1 MQPHHLAAAV
11 FALLALPAFVS
22 AGWLRDGRVPV
33 ARGARGMTGRRR
45 RALDNRLARLMHM
58 VGVAMLAMAAGLATW
73 GGDQARV
80 AALAVVLVVVVNG
93 LAVAMLLSVLRARRG
108 DWPGDGD

>member
-11 FALLALPAFVS
+11 FALLALPAFLS

-58 VGVAMLAMAAGLATW
+58 VGVAMLAMAAGLAAW
-73 GGDQARV
+73 GADQARMLALV
-80 AALAVVLVVVVNG
+80 AVLVLVVNG
-93 LAVAMLLSVLRARRG
+93 LVLAMALAVARARRG
-108 DWPGDGD
+108 DWPGGGG